1 MNVVDSSAWLEYLA
15 NGPNAGYFAP
25 AIEAVGELLVPAIVI
40 YEVFR
45 RVLQQRG
52 EDAALQAAAVLHQGE
67 VVAVDAAL
75 ALYAA
80 RLGATHKLP
89 LADSLIY
96 ATTRAHD
103 AILWTQDADFKGLS
117 LVRYRAARSSK

>member
-25 AIEAVGELLVPAIVI
+25 AIEAVDELLVPAIVI

-52 EDAALQAAAVLHQGE
+52 EDSALQAAALLHQGE
-67 VVAVDAAL
+67 VVEVDSAL
-75 ALYAA
+75 ALLAA
-80 RLGATHKLP
+80 RLGAEHKLP

-96 ATTRAHD
+96 ATAH
-103 AILWTQDADFKGLS
+103 ARGALLWTRDADFKTLPG
-117 LVRYRAARSSK
+117 VRFRPTRPSK

>member
-1 MNVVDSSAWLEYLA
+1 VNVVDSSAWLEYLA

-25 AIEAVGELLVPAIVI
+25 AIEAVDELLVPAIVI

-52 EDAALQAAAVLHQGE
+52 EDAALQAAALLHQGE
-67 VVAVDAAL
+67 VVEVDSAL
-75 ALYAA
+75 ALLAA
-80 RLGATHKLP
+80 RLGAEHKLP

-96 ATTRAHD
+96 ATAH
-103 AILWTQDADFKGLS
+103 ARGALLWTQDADFKTLPG
-117 LVRYRAARSSK
+117 VRFRPAQPSK

>member
-15 NGPNAGYFAP
+15 NGPNANHFAP
-25 AIEAVGELLVPAIVI
+25 AIEGVDELLVPAIVI

-52 EDAALQAAAVLHQGE
+52 EDAALQAAAVLHQGK
-67 VVAVDAAL
+67 VIAVDSAL

-80 RLGATHKLP
+80 RLGAEHKLP

-96 ATTRAHD
+96 ATTRVREAV
-103 AILWTQDADFKGLS
+103 LWTQDADFKDLPG
-117 LVRYRAARSSK
+117 VRYHAARSSK

>member
-15 NGPNAGYFAP
+15 NGPNASYFAP
-25 AIEAVGELLVPAIVI
+25 AIEAVEQLLVPAIVI

-89 LADSLIY
+89 MADSLIY
-96 ATTRAHD
+96 ATTRVHD
-103 AILWTQDADFKGLS
+103 AILWTQDADFKGWP

>member
-15 NGPNAGYFAP
+15 NGPNASHFAP
-25 AIEAVGELLVPAIVI
+25 AIEAVDELLVPAIVI

-45 RVLQQRG
+45 RVL
-52 EDAALQAAAVLHQGE
+52 HQG
-67 VVAVDAAL
+67 AVIGVDSAL

-80 RLGATHKLP
+80 RLGAEHKLP

-96 ATTRAHD
+96 ATTRVRD
-103 AILWTQDADFKGLS
+103 AVLWTQDADFKDLPG
-117 LVRYRAARSSK
+117 VRYRAPRSSK

>member
-15 NGPNAGYFAP
+15 NGPNAGHFAP
-25 AIEAVGELLVPAIVI
+25 VIEAIDDLLVPAIVL

-52 EDAALQAAAVLHQGE
+52 EDAALQAAALLHQGE
-67 VVAVDAAL
+67 VVAVDSAL

-80 RLGATHKLP
+80 RLGPEHKLP
-89 LADSLIY
+89 LVDSLTY
-96 ATTRAHD
+96 ATSRARE
-103 AILWTQDADFKGLS
+103 ATLWTQDADFKGLPE
-117 LVRYRAARSSK
+117 VRYRPSRPPK

>member
-15 NGPNAGYFAP
+15 NGPNAAYFAP
-25 AIEAVGELLVPAIVI
+25 AIEAVDDLLVPAIVL

-52 EDAALQAAAVLHQGE
+52 EDAALQAAALLHQGE
-67 VVAVDAAL
+67 IVAIDSAL

-80 RLGATHKLP
+80 RLSAELKLP

-96 ATTRAHD
+96 ATSRVRD
-103 AILWTQDADFKGLS
+103 ATLWTQDADFKGLPD
-117 LVRYRAARSSK
+117 VRYRPSRASR